1 VGTGPLFVVREE
13 YVRSL
18 RDRVR
23 RQTFRMRLYVV
34 HGVGDGD
41 SGLVEQEGTRLVLGE
56 RDVCILPEDIPEN
69 VLHENIPEDV
79 LPEDILPEDSI
90 P

>member
-1 VGTGPLFVVREE
+1 VGKGPLFVVREE

-41 SGLVEQEGTRLVLGE
+41 SGLVEQEGTRLVIGE
-56 RDVCILPEDIPEN
+56 RDECILPED
-69 VLHENIPEDV
+69 VLPENIPEDV
-79 LPEDILPEDSI
+79 LPEDILPEDNI